1 MSEHF
6 LENNQNFVPVCHYC
20 GNVGHIRPKCQFLD
34 KNNQPNFY
42 ENTKGPMYV
51 LHEWITQLT
60 SVVSKLEQ
68 RMSNSKYVQKVK
80 LFGFGNLILKD

>member
-1 MSEHF
+1 MNANRIGSNAQRSNAQHMHPIA
-6 LENNQNFVPVCHYC
+6 LWKNNQNFVPVCHYC
-20 GNVGHIRPKCQFLD
+20 SSVRHIRPKCQFLD

-60 SVVSKLEQ
+60 SVVSKLE
-68 RMSNSKYVQKVK
+68 
-80 LFGFGNLILKD
+80 